1 VSTIDRRKAD
11 VTIAAPSLRRRT
23 LRRGWWAVKV
33 RQFRAYV
40 GAAVAPSERA
50 ELASWLSSTQL
61 ALLETMPVADL
72 RHGLDVVATLRDS
85 GATDEDLL
93 LAGLLHDAGKGRAV
107 GLWPR
112 VAWSLGERYGPWVWR
127 VAGVL
132 PGFAVAL
139 DRMRDHA
146 ARSAELAEQ
155 AGCSARTVDLILH
168 QATPEDSDGVV
179 LQLADEAN

>member
-1 VSTIDRRKAD
+1 MRSSVS
-11 VTIAAPSLRRRT
+11 
-23 LRRGWWAVKV
+23 WWAVKV
-33 RQFRAYV
+33 RQFRAHV

-50 ELASWLSSTQL
+50 ELATWLSPAQL
-61 ALLETMPVADL
+61 ALFDAMPVADR
-72 RHGLDVVATLRDS
+72 RHGLDVVRTVRAS
-85 GATDEDLL
+85 GATDADLL
-93 LAGLLHDAGKGRAV
+93 IAGLLHDAGKGRAV

-139 DRMRDHA
+139 DRMRGHA
-146 ARSAELAEQ
+146 QRSAELAQQ
-155 AGCSARTVDLILH
+155 AGCSARTVDLIRH
-168 QATPEDSDGVV
+168 QAEPADSEGAV